1 MVFYLIFRQVYRN
14 LYNIDKQN
22 QMNSYSKKPHMGF
35 LYNLI
40 CTQSLL

>member
-1 MVFYLIFRQVYRN
+1 MVFYQISRQVFRN
-14 LYNIDKQN
+14 LNNINKQN
-22 QMNSYSKKPHMGF
+22 QLNSYSNKPHMGF